1 MLGIPTLLATAAL
14 VGAPSD
20 VGASA
25 EDDRRIVASLD
36 LEYQAAVK
44 RNDATTMARILDERF
59 VLVLGDGKTYNRKDL
74 IESATKREITYER
87 QDEEPGTQVV
97 RVYGDT
103 AVVTAL
109 LWLKGVQEGTAFDYR
124 LWFSDTYVR
133 TPTERVNDFETA
145 TEVLL
150 VRLRGDAGLGFQNRV
165 DPEVMRGDDRRSWG
179 ILERRF
185 LGRRV
190 DPYGLG

>member
-1 MLGIPTLLATAAL
+1 VNLRLLGIPTLLATAAL

-36 LEYQAAVK
+36 TEYQAAVK

-59 VLVLGDGKTYNRKDL
+59 VLVLGDGKTYTRKDL
-74 IESATKREITYER
+74 IESATSREITYER

-109 LWLKGVQEGTAFDYR
+109 LWLKGVQQGAAFDYR

-133 TPTERVNDFETA
+133 TPSGWRYVFGQA
-145 TEVLL
+145 SL
-150 VRLRGDAGLGFQNRV
+150 RL
-165 DPEVMRGDDRRSWG
+165 PPKS
-179 ILERRF
+179 
-185 LGRRV
+185 
-190 DPYGLG
+190 